1 MADDNNLDT
10 PEVAGQGEETVKEE
24 PTEKVEEVVK
34 EETAEATT
42 ETETVS
48 EESKGIPNDPKLLQ
62 KRMTQAT
69 QEAAEL
75 KGKLEKLSTHPEI
88 KKVLDEIEGKA
99 PEPAKE
105 KTIADLNDEQ
115 KAVYANLKPFLD
127 IYTKETGIAEA
138 PKTIA
143 QMREAERLNAINNMV
158 TDFETKNPEIKK
170 PEVRKAV
177 ADIIETAGKR
187 GEVVSLDSAWKIYK
201 SDTAE
206 STAKKKVQEELEVKK
221 DISLLKPTGTK
232 AENTVKGKMSAKQAM
247 KEALKAQKKG

>member
-1 MADDNNLDT
+1 MADDNNLET
-10 PEVAGQGEETVKEE
+10 PEVAGQGEETVN
-24 PTEKVEEVVK
+24 EEVADATEVK
-34 EETAEATT
+34 DETAEEATT

-48 EESKGIPNDPKLLQ
+48 EESKGVPNDPKLLQ

-75 KGKLEKLSTHPEI
+75 KGKLEKLSTHPKI
-88 KKVLDEIEGKA
+88 KAILDEIESGKA
-99 PEPAKE
+99 PEPAKVE
-105 KTIADLNDEQ
+105 KTLADLNDEE
-115 KAVYANLKPFLD
+115 KVIYSNMKPFLD
-127 IYTKETGIAEA
+127 VYFKETGIAEA

-143 QMREAERLNAINNMV
+143 EMREAERMRSIHNMV

-170 PEVRKAV
+170 PEVRQAV
-177 ADIIETAGKR
+177 AQMITDAGKR
-187 GEVVSLDSAWKIYK
+187 GEVLSLESAWKIYK

-206 STAKKKVQEELEVKK
+206 STAKKKVQKELEVKK

-247 KEALKAQKKG
+247 REALKKAQQ